1 MLQIFETIS
10 TDNIKPMV
18 SADTHRR
25 IFVLQA
31 EICRGLAHPVRL
43 EIVHLLGPEEMSFG
57 DLLKRMGV
65 SKTKLS
71 QHLAVL
77 RRARIVTARRV
88 AARVFYQL
96 THPEIETAC
105 EAVTQVLTQHLAELQ
120 NETTVLLRRVGG
132 ARRR

>member
-1 MLQIFETIS
+1 
-10 TDNIKPMV
+10 MV
-18 SADTHRR
+18 NADTHRR

-43 EIVHLLGPEEMSFG
+43 EIVHLLGSEEMSFG
-57 DLLKRMGV
+57 DLLKMGV

-77 RRARIVTARRV
+77 RRARIVTARRD

-120 NETTVLLRRVGG
+120 NETTVLLRRVSG